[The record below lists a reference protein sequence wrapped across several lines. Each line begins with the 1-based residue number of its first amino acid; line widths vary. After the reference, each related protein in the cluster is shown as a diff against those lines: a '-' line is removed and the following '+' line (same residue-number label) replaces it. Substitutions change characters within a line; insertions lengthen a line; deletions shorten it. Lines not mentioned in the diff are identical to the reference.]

1 MIPKFS
7 TFMEAKGQTDAA
19 EANRLLARAKEMMR
33 KYRDDPALGV
43 HTRAWRIKELITSW
57 KGSSDPAKKKVYLNG
72 ALKFEKEMDRAIRGA
87 DKEKEFEKAA
97 KAIPPIT
104 VCDIFSDPTPKRL
117 YELMD
122 ENLWHHTLVSNGII
136 SSSGYSY
143 DYDAPAWMERLKRDV
158 WSPFAEWF
166 EAEGGSK
173 QGIIPKILAMASC
186 KKRAAWANWSGT
198 AYRGLKRSL
207 ARVAKYEYTDK
218 TVVIGG
224 RTWLVASVSYRS
236 KYAVQSWTS
245 ETKIAKNFANGGMN
259 DVAVILEMKIEKGDG
274 FLSPE
279 VSNRL
284 ARNYKESEVLRIGNE
299 PTKVKAYI
307 EVRGLVNLMLDIV
320 ANTRVPSW
328 WDNLPSEQKKKEW
341 IRITSEKLNR
351 LGFSKKSIENMT
363 KPNHPFFKE
372 MLKGKWG

>member
-1 MIPKFS
+1 MIPKLS
-7 TFMEAKGQTDAA
+7 TFMEAKGQKDAA
-19 EANRLLARAKEMMR
+19 EASRLLARAKEMMQ
-33 KYRDDPALGV
+33 KYRDEPAFGV
-43 HTRAWRIKELITSW
+43 HSRAWRIKELIASW
-57 KGSSDPAKKKVYLNG
+57 KGSSDPAKKKVYLDG

-87 DKEKEFEKAA
+87 DKEKKLEKAA
-97 KAIPPIT
+97 NAIPPIT

-158 WSPFAEWF
+158 WSPFVEWF

-173 QGIIPKILAMASC
+173 QGMIPKILAMASC

-198 AYRGLKRSL
+198 AYRGLNRSL
-207 ARVAKYEYTDK
+207 ARIAKYEYTGK
-218 TVVIGG
+218 TVALGG

-236 KYAVQSWTS
+236 KYAIQSWTS
-245 ETKIAKNFANGGMN
+245 EPKVAKNFADGGM
-259 DVAVILEMKIEKGDG
+259 DVAVILQMDIKKGEG

-284 ARNYKESEVLRIGNE
+284 GKHYKESEVLRIGNAKTRVKALVDLRDLLNE
-299 PTKVKAYI
+299 LDEILGVMRLPASWDMMPTKMRKQAWP
-307 EVRGLVNLMLDIV
+307 EAV
-320 ANTRVPSW
+320 AA
-328 WDNLPSEQKKKEW
+328 KM
-341 IRITSEKLNR
+341 IR
-351 LGFSKKSIENMT
+351 LGFSKSSVANLMSSGHQFYASVMKRM
-363 KPNHPFFKE
+363 P
-372 MLKGKWG
+372 